1 MKIAIISDIHGN
13 LEALKTTLEDIQKR
27 KIDKIFC
34 LGDTIMK
41 GHHSEECVKLVR
53 ENCDVVIRGNCD
65 TVFDDVVTESIH
77 NIPVEVLQQRIDYC
91 KEVISEESKEY
102 LRNLPF
108 CYEFYMSGRLIRLFH
123 ATPGDIYGY
132 VGNIDKLDNL
142 YSLFLPSK
150 YTSNKICDV
159 VIYGH
164 IHTQYMQKIYNRTII
179 NVGSVGNSLD
189 VIRNSEKDGNNKNT
203 TCADYLVING
213 KYNFKD
219 YADLSFEFINLE
231 YDIDKEL
238 NSNTDNFEFESYS
251 HELKCGKY
259 RDIAKVKESLKK
271 RDIDYNKI

>member
-1 MKIAIISDIHGN
+1 MKIAVISDIHGN
-13 LEALKTTLEDIQKR
+13 LEAMNRVLKDIKKR
-27 KIDKIFC
+27 NIDKIFC
-34 LGDTIMK
+34 LGDIILKGTHMK
-41 GHHSEECVKLVR
+41 ECLDLVR
-53 ENCDVVIRGNCD
+53 KNCEIVIQGNCD
-65 TVFDDVVTESIH
+65 EVFSHDNFNFQNNLERKKYEWVRSKLEKKDF
-77 NIPVEVLQQRIDYC
+77 DY
-91 KEVISEESKEY
+91 
-102 LRNLPF
+102 LLNLPKS
-108 CYEFYMSGRLIRLFH
+108 YEFYMSGRLIRLFH

>member
-1 MKIAIISDIHGN
+1 MKIAVISDIHGN
-13 LEALKTTLEDIQKR
+13 LEAMNRVLEDIKKR
-27 KIDKIFC
+27 NIDKIFC
-34 LGDTIMK
+34 LGDIILKGTHMK
-41 GHHSEECVKLVR
+41 ECLDLVKK
-53 ENCDVVIRGNCD
+53 NCEIVIKGNCD
-65 TVFDDVVTESIH
+65 EVFSHDNFNFQNNLERKKYEWVRSKLEKDDF
-77 NIPVEVLQQRIDYC
+77 DY
-91 KEVISEESKEY
+91 
-102 LRNLPF
+102 LLNLPKS
-108 CYEFYMSGRLIRLFH
+108 YEFYMSGRLIRLFH